1 MHKNV
6 LVVDDQLGVRRLL
19 FEAFQEDGY
28 KVDLAGN
35 GLEAV
40 DRVKQGMPDLILM
53 DMKMPGM
60 NGLEALRV
68 IKAMDSSASVIM
80 MTAYGELEIVTEA
93 MSLGVKEYVTK
104 PFDINELRTLVRQ
117 VLDEKF
123 NADKAV

>member
-1 MHKNV
+1 MLKNV

-28 KVDLAGN
+28 QVDLAAS

-60 NGLEALRV
+60 NGLEALRE
-68 IKAMDSSASVIM
+68 IKAMDSSATVIM

-93 MSLGVKEYVTK
+93 MSLGVKEYITK
-104 PFDINELRTLVRQ
+104 PFDINELRFLVKQ
-117 VLDEKF
+117 ILAEKF
-123 NADKAV
+123 DSNQVV